1 MADVVY
7 ILGGG
12 AKAIDDRPLRW
23 SLRSL
28 AKYATNVGRV
38 IVVGQIPKWLSDKAL
53 VVPTRVTTLPGDDAV
68 KSWNIMYGYAMA
80 VLRLG
85 LDRPFLYS
93 SDDHYFSAPA
103 DLDCWPRFFH
113 GDLLACAPQ
122 NDWWHRCLADTG
134 RLLAGHGLGTRR
146 VCLHLN
152 TWTDPRDVVSAL
164 AFAERY
170 AQRLPYGVEGT
181 CVYNAF
187 YERRAGDGDF
197 VDYPYDRKCYTAA
210 DCQAKVDKARPQ
222 FSTSPLA
229 ERDPGVVRWMDR
241 HFPDP
246 SPWERS

>member
-7 ILGGG
+7 IVGSG
-12 AKAIDDRPLRW
+12 AEGIDNRPLRW

-28 AKYATNVGRV
+28 AKYARNVGRV
-38 IVVGQIPKWLSDKAL
+38 IIVGRIPRWVSKEAI
-53 VVPTRVTTLPGDDAV
+53 VVPTRVTTIGGDNRN
-68 KSWNIMYGYAMA
+68 KPWNIMYGYAAA

-85 LDRPFLYS
+85 LDSPFLYS

-103 DLDCWPRFFH
+103 DLDRWPRYFH
-113 GDLLACAPQ
+113 GDLPGKVTGS
-122 NDWWHRCLADTG
+122 DWWNRHLVDT
-134 RLLAGHGLGTRR
+134 RRILESHGLGVRR

-170 AQRLPYGVEGT
+170 AQKCQYGIEGT

-187 YERRAGDGDF
+187 YERRTGDAEF
-197 VDYPYDRKCYTAA
+197 MDYPYDRKAGSAA
-210 DCQAKVDKARPQ
+210 DCQFKVDNTRPQ
-222 FSTSPLA
+222 FSTTPAA
-229 ERDPGVVRWMDR
+229 ERDPGVVRWMER

-246 SPWERS
+246 SPWEVS